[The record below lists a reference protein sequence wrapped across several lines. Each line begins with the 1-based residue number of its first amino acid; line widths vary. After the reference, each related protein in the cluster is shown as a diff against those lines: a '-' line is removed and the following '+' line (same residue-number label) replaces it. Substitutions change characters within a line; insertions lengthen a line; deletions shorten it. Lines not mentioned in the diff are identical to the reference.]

1 VADNNTKDYQS
12 PNSVTD
18 FNDWGEL
25 EKFLTKEA
33 GEFLTTWELFK
44 SNILDKIH
52 KKLDSPNPESPREII
67 IINNKSVNLGSFL
80 LVFPKYLA
88 SEPFLFKFNEWRQ
101 KKELE
106 PLPATTEDFLNL
118 SEEFK
123 FDDYIN
129 NNPPHSILNAPVL
142 AQKFTNLTELLEK
155 YLKPAEEPS
164 ENIPAEYLKAVAN
177 SLMGYNPRFI
187 DSLAKLEQSLTTP
200 PEIELPSAKYN
211 EINQQYLSAYAQQT
225 GQPLSDQDKQDLDK
239 ALKDLTNEQIKTF
252 NEKSKEDWK
261 KLVEDELNPPKE
273 TNEIEKKS
281 EIDGITGNF
290 EAPGLL
296 ELSLENKSTDDLG
309 EIAIDD
315 NGFPENFSSKWYLAF
330 FHQVKL
336 HKSPVVEPPAEVAQ
350 ADTQKLVDRYFTALT
365 ELIAVIEA
373 KKTKLADKLNQ
384 ELLDSIKQALNL
396 STSADDSEISGNE
409 PEDQEITQPSG
420 DLNQAIEIWQKVA
433 TRWREISFLNATL
446 VASLPAGYGLN
457 DFDLENDDSVESAI
471 LQRIQQSQDSP
482 EITAAKLI
490 ESAKQFLTQLEEI
503 AVSAGLSKTPEPPES
518 VVPTDLETP
527 PTDQAEPEPTQAEAI
542 PPAQSLNQLTRAR
555 QRMLEEV
562 RKTLF
567 DELLQHG
574 LPEEEVQL
582 LVHQYEGEISQD
594 LWLKFIESGGLYQSL
609 SAVQII
615 ELWSGIADD
624 YLDRIAIQK
633 GFQNQDARSYYEQW
647 QADQQKIERRKLAM
661 EDNEFSLIAAA
672 FSPENVSQAF
682 SSLQPYLDP
691 KNDKQWKDLAFSL
704 FVQYCQNQ
712 GLDYAD
718 LEGQA
723 KQLIDSVFF
732 HLKTIRT
739 TQDPEKFQAAYNTLL
754 ELLVTG
760 NEDWRLAFFQNEDLR
775 AVLFSAPELL
785 LAGTQLVEL
794 SERWRQA
801 ANSTVIKLN
810 QRHLAVINHFNS
822 LNLPDKSKDGQ
833 KPARH
838 DYQSQ
843 IADELGRNVDL
854 RFALNMVFTS
864 GASTERQRE
873 IETALYIYFSL
884 NQGKEI
890 QLDYVMDL
898 IYAGVMADEGQAIE
912 QAYQQYYEPQP
923 SATYASPAER
933 AQLRQAQAEYQE
945 KALAAKHQQQQK
957 LVNSSTSAN
966 MRAAVGAAKV
976 AAAALSGNW
985 AKAAQELLT
994 NKELQKKLKQAAQV
1008 VASYNAYMLFKILQ
1022 GILKFFK
1029 TLYNIVTFPFR
1040 MGGAILKGAGHLI
1053 ADGASWLVRGAS
1065 NLISAG
1071 SNFFQGLF
1079 VMGSTAAGVEAAMEA
1094 ESQLNALAQDAG
1106 SLSKQAGQGLVD
1118 AGSAPIKGFL
1128 QSATLAGVTSSL
1140 ATVMAAAFLGPIL
1153 LVTLI
1158 TIIVITVIGGAMNDL
1173 PMGYVGE
1180 SLTSFHGIS
1189 GCWPV
1194 DGRISDTPEGHA
1206 SSPYPRT
1213 SAGGTAFDIAV
1224 PEYTPVRATFDGQ
1237 AKSAYDPYG
1246 YGNYVILDTTFGAT
1260 LFFGHLNVVKVPT
1273 TAVDVKAGQ
1282 VIGLSGNTGNSSG
1295 PHLHYESITPAYPI
1309 RSLVPS
1315 VPDPTIN
1322 TYIKSTDCLGELT
1335 EEDTSSFPSIDFS
1348 GKEPVT
1354 EQPATETPV
1363 PPSTPQ
1369 ACHMLNELCST
1380 SADCCDTLECSGIAG
1395 IKTCR
1400 CPAGQVYEASMRMCI
1415 EAGSG
1420 FSAG

>member
-1 VADNNTKDYQS
+1 VADYNASDQVADVLNIIDNEATLINFLENETSNVLDDWDDFDIKLLQKVIRKLINEDFSKEQLEPNTLTLSGKTIY
-12 PNSVTD
+12 
-18 FNDWGEL
+18 FGAFL
-25 EKFLTKEA
+25 KF
-33 GEFLTTWELFK
+33 F
-44 SNILDKIH
+44 
-52 KKLDSPNPESPREII
+52 
-67 IINNKSVNLGSFL
+67 VQ
-80 LVFPKYLA
+80 YLA
-88 SEPFLFKFNEWRQ
+88 SDDFLVHFNKWRQ
-101 KKELE
+101 DKNLAPFPKENSPFTDFPETYNL
-106 PLPATTEDFLNL
+106 ADFLENESPYLISNPFAIAQKVQLIKASL
-118 SEEFK
+118 SELVAQE
-123 FDDYIN
+123 DVALEADN
-129 NNPPHSILNAPVL
+129 VL
-142 AQKFTNLTELLEK
+142 YNQ
-155 YLKPAEEPS
+155 
-164 ENIPAEYLKAVAN
+164 AVAEN
-177 SLMGYNPRFI
+177 LMTSKSGLGEGLI
-187 DSLAKLEQSLTTP
+187 KLNQSLTTP
-200 PEIELPSAKYN
+200 PEIELPSTKYN
-211 EINQQYLSAYAQQT
+211 EIEQQYLSAYAQQT
-225 GQPLSDQDKQDLDK
+225 GQTLSDQDKQDLAK
-239 ALKDLTNEQIKTF
+239 ALRDLANEQIRKF

-273 TNEIEKKS
+273 INEIQTEFK
-281 EIDGITGNF
+281 IAGITGNF
-290 EAPGLL
+290 DAPGLL

-420 DLNQAIEIWQKVA
+420 DLNQAIEIWQKTA
-433 TRWREISFLNATL
+433 ARWREISFLNATL

-490 ESAKQFLTQLEEI
+490 ESANQFLTQLEEI

-555 QRMLEEV
+555 QKMLEEV

-633 GFQNQDARSYYEQW
+633 GFQDKNARSFYEQW
-647 QADQQKIERRKLAM
+647 QADQQKIERRKLAL

-682 SSLQPYLDP
+682 SSLQPYLDSN
-691 KNDKQWKDLAFSL
+691 NDEQWKDLAFNL
-704 FVQYCQNQ
+704 FVQYYQSQ

-810 QRHLAVINHFNS
+810 QRHLAVMNHFNS
-822 LNLPDKSKDGQ
+822 LNLTDKSKDGQ
-833 KPARH
+833 KPARS
-838 DYQSQ
+838 DYGAQ

-890 QLDYVMDL
+890 QLDYVMGL
-898 IYAGVMADEGQAIE
+898 IYAGVMADEGQTIE
-912 QAYQQYYEPQP
+912 SAYQQYYEPQP

-976 AAAALSGNW
+976 AAAALSGRW
-985 AKAAQELLT
+985 DQAAKELLT
-994 NKELQKKLKQAAQV
+994 NKELQKKLKQAAR
-1008 VASYNAYMLFKILQ
+1008 ATATLNAFLLLRLLQ
-1022 GILKFFK
+1022 GILKFIKFI
-1029 TLYNIVTFPFR
+1029 YNILSFPFR
-1040 MGGAILKGAGHLI
+1040 LGGAVGHLI

-1079 VMGSTAAGVEAAMEA
+1079 GMGSTAAGVEAAMEV

-1158 TIIVITVIGGAMNDL
+1158 TIIVITVIGGSMNDL
-1173 PMGYVGE
+1173 PMGYELPEDYLGGLGMLNTSDMACLTIDRSSFKTHE
-1180 SLTSFHGIS
+1180 SLSYIAHFEEAAVQVMQHAGMRAICEAIGEPIILFYNPPNS
-1189 GCWPV
+1189 GL
-1194 DGRISDTPEGHA
+1194 
-1206 SSPYPRT
+1206 Y
-1213 SAGGTAFDIAV
+1213 SAG
-1224 PEYTPVRATFDGQ
+1224 YNY
-1237 AKSAYDPYG
+1237 AYG
-1246 YGNYVILDTTFGAT
+1246 RT
-1260 LFFGHLNVVKVPT
+1260 LGGGIK
-1273 TAVDVKAGQ
+1273 
-1282 VIGLSGNTGNSSG
+1282 IGLSPAFMTYGVAKPFTIAHELG
-1295 PHLHYESITPAYPI
+1295 HIAQHELDFYEAMKLSVGTSMRIYTYPI
-1309 RSLVPS
+1309 
-1315 VPDPTIN
+1315 PDLN
-1322 TYIKSTDCLGELT
+1322 SAEESQAEALGLTYWVD
-1335 EEDTSSFPSIDFS
+1335 
-1348 GKEPVT
+1348 
-1354 EQPATETPV
+1354 
-1363 PPSTPQ
+1363 
-1369 ACHMLNELCST
+1369 
-1380 SADCCDTLECSGIAG
+1380 SGIYG
-1395 IKTCR
+1395 TCPYKG
-1400 CPAGQVYEASMRMCI
+1400 CTFDIQTYTHGGVNVYQAVHEYLQSL
-1415 EAGSG
+1415 S
-1420 FSAG
+1420 SK